1 VLRGKPQMQNCP
13 NSGKPCFMA
22 IPSQAP
28 MGRPRE
34 AVLDGEGVETRRAA
48 PTLQRGLPARP
59 EHGEGIVQTTNPP
72 AWGEAAKAVAG
83 KKIRRAAMPV
93 GVRVPPPAPLPVC
106 SAWAVKKSRAALVEK
121 ADYLDGSFQVV
132 RNRIPML
139 VGGRW
144 PHPMAWSFAVM
155 RGRQGALRSRN
166 GIRERSVVGGTKG
179 SGLLNEQSPHCRCGG

>member
-1 VLRGKPQMQNCP
+1 
-13 NSGKPCFMA
+13 MA

-28 MGRPRE
+28 MGRPRV

-93 GVRVPPPAPLPVC
+93 GVRVPPPAPIHL
-106 SAWAVKKSRAALVEK
+106 
-121 ADYLDGSFQVV
+121 
-132 RNRIPML
+132 
-139 VGGRW
+139 
-144 PHPMAWSFAVM
+144 
-155 RGRQGALRSRN
+155 
-166 GIRERSVVGGTKG
+166 KG
-179 SGLLNEQSPHCRCGG
+179 SAKSLRLRRTRCLRPLWQGRCTST

>member
-1 VLRGKPQMQNCP
+1 MQNCP

-28 MGRPRE
+28 MGRPRV

-93 GVRVPPPAPLPVC
+93 GVRVPPPAPLPLC
-106 SAWAVKKSRAALVEK
+106 SALGCGKKPCSVSRKGRLSRRQLPSRAQSYAYAGERLK
-121 ADYLDGSFQVV
+121 AASCRLELCGNAGTSGSVAKQEWHTGAK
-132 RNRIPML
+132 R
-139 VGGRW
+139 
-144 PHPMAWSFAVM
+144 
-155 RGRQGALRSRN
+155 RGRDQGKRAS
-166 GIRERSVVGGTKG
+166 
-179 SGLLNEQSPHCRCGG
+179 Q